1 MFTPSLVRMLPG
13 LQSFTL
19 EVEGSDMLSIVAK
32 VKETVTEK
40 ILQLKTDWRTRAD
53 FLVPLYKDFIEGDVD
68 TFINFQSMTEL
79 QFAF

>member
-1 MFTPSLVRMLPG
+1 
-13 LQSFTL
+13 
-19 EVEGSDMLSIVAK
+19 MLSIVAK

>member
-13 LQSFTL
+13 LQSFAL